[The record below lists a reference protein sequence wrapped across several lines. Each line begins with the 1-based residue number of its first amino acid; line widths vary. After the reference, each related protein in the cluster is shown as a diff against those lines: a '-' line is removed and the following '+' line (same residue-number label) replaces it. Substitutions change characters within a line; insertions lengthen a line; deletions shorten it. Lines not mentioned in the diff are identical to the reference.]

1 MLIQRCN
8 KHTFTLQGDWS
19 ASDATALQGLMLGQV
34 TQYKSSSTGGTDCPT
49 PSPLRHRKFGVS
61 KKYSGLSCT
70 LNVKHLK
77 ASKKETDLMAD
88 VALFDADYTST
99 VSANS
104 MRLIY
109 GGAR

>member
-8 KHTFTLQGDWS
+8 KHTFTLQGEWS
-19 ASDATALQGLMLGQV
+19 ASDQTALEAIMMGEV
-34 TQYKSSSTGGTDCPT
+34 TSYKSSGTGGVDCPT

-70 LNVKHLK
+70 LNIKHLK
-77 ASKKETDLMAD
+77 VGKQETDVMDD
-88 VALFDADYTST
+88 VALFDANYDTT

-109 GGAR
+109 GGTR